1 MSIIKALV
9 YYGKEDLRLEDFP
22 TPRIES
28 GTEVIIK
35 VHYAGVCGSELARI
49 IGDAPIPLEH
59 PVPHGH
65 EFAGVVQEAGSRVTT
80 VRPGDRVAVAP
91 KTVCGICED
100 CRNDRVGQ
108 CANTHGFIGVK
119 LPGGWAEYCKVEE
132 QNVVKL
138 PDNVSTFAGAFL
150 EPLTVAVHGLRVGEY
165 TPGGRTA
172 IVGCGTIGAL
182 TLQAALAQGASEVT
196 AFDSSGRALALAKE
210 MGAHF
215 TVCTTGDWRAQAWEQ
230 TGGRLY
236 DTVFETGGA
245 AFTEKA
251 AIELTGAHG
260 TLVYIGTPFS
270 QIVFSPQEFE
280 QINRKELWIRGSWQS
295 YSTPFPGAEWP
306 TAARLLPKI
315 RLEGMVDRVIA
326 PEKIFDA
333 LEDARAKRLHGKIMM
348 RWDTAADPPPF
359 AC

>member
-1 MSIIKALV
+1 
-9 YYGKEDLRLEDFP
+9 
-22 TPRIES
+22 
-28 GTEVIIK
+28 
-35 VHYAGVCGSELARI
+35 
-49 IGDAPIPLEH
+49 
-59 PVPHGH
+59 
-65 EFAGVVQEAGSRVTT
+65 
-80 VRPGDRVAVAP
+80 
-91 KTVCGICED
+91 
-100 CRNDRVGQ
+100 
-108 CANTHGFIGVK
+108 
-119 LPGGWAEYCKVEE
+119 
-132 QNVVKL
+132 
-138 PDNVSTFAGAFL
+138 
-150 EPLTVAVHGLRVGEY
+150 
-165 TPGGRTA
+165 
-172 IVGCGTIGAL
+172 
-182 TLQAALAQGASEVT
+182 
-196 AFDSSGRALALAKE
+196 